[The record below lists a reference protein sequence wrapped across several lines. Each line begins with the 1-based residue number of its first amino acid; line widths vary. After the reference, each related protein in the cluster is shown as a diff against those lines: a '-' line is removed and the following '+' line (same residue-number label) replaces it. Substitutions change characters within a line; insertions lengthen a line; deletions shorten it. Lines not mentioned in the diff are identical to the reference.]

1 MNTPAIR
8 RFREKLK
15 ADQPVY
21 GIWVTLESPS
31 ITEMAVA
38 LGLDWVVID
47 AEHGSLDW
55 QDIVRHIRAAV
66 RSNTVVIVRLAEMSI
81 ALIKRALDIG
91 ADGVGVPFVETPE
104 DLRQLLAFAQYPPA
118 GVRAVG
124 GDRAT
129 CWGQCFAEHVREAND
144 HVLVLPNLETVRAKN
159 NIDKLLEVPGVDT
172 FFLGPADYSASMG
185 CAGEWLGPDVD
196 EQLLEINDRIRGKGK
211 YCGIIATDN
220 EDLIRRRDQGFRII
234 ALGTDTS
241 FLIRGFKNT
250 LAAIG
255 VQPRLNPSFES
266 EESWHALNK

>member
-1 MNTPAIR
+1 MNTSAIQ
-8 RFREKLK
+8 RFRAKLK

-21 GIWVTLESPS
+21 GIWITLESPS

-66 RSNTVVIVRLAEMSI
+66 RSNTVVLVRLAETNI

-91 ADGVGVPFVETPE
+91 ADGVGVPFVETP
-104 DLRQLLAFAQYPPA
+104 DHLRQLLSFVRYPPA

-129 CWGQCFAEHVREAND
+129 GWGQCFAEHVREAND
-144 HVLVLPNLETVRAKN
+144 HVLVLPNLETVRAKE
-159 NIDKLLEVPGVDT
+159 NIDELLEVPGVDT
-172 FFLGPADYSASMG
+172 FFLGPADYSASAG
-185 CAGEWLGPDVD
+185 CAGQWMNPDVE
-196 EQLLEINDRIRGKGK
+196 EQLVEINRRIRAKGK

-220 EDLIRRRDQGFRII
+220 DDLIRRYDQGFRII
-234 ALGTDTS
+234 ALGTDTA
-241 FLIRGFKNT
+241 FLIRGLKSA
-250 LAAIG
+250 LAAVG
-255 VQPRLNPSFES
+255 KQPKLHPSFEPNAAS
-266 EESWHALNK
+266 HVFNH